1 METQRIN
8 ISDLACDPANVRA
21 HDGKNLDAIKA
32 SLQRFGQQKPIV
44 VDEKGIVI
52 AGNGTLTAARA
63 LGWDAINIV
72 RTELAGAEATAYA
85 IADNRTAELAEWDD
99 EALAKQ
105 LSALQIEDEALV
117 EAAGFSDA
125 ELTALV
131 DEVTGITEGNTDP
144 DEVPEVPEEPT
155 AQLGQIWKLGDHR
168 VMCGD
173 STSAEDVAALMDGQ
187 KADMVFTDPPYGIG
201 YIGGTKKRGEIDN
214 DERRDGFADFIASAF
229 LAAPI
234 SPGGPIYV
242 CSPVGKEAGA
252 FFQAWCHDWH
262 YQSCLVWAKNNA
274 SFTRFDY
281 HTKHE
286 FIHYGWAG
294 GAAHAWEG
302 DRKQDT
308 VWGFDRPSKS
318 ELHPTMK
325 PVELV
330 TYAIGNSSKRG
341 CVVWDGFLGSGSTLI
356 ACEQTGRKCYGMELS
371 PAYCDVIIKR
381 WEDFTGQTAELVNG

>member
-8 ISDLACDPANVRA
+8 ISELSCDPANVRA

-44 VDEKGIVI
+44 VDEKGVVI

-168 VMCGD
+168 LMCGD
-173 STSAEDVAALMDGQ
+173 STSAEDVDALMDGE
-187 KADMVFTDPPYGIG
+187 KAELCLTDPPYGLG
-201 YIGGTKKRGEIDN
+201 DT
-214 DERRDGFADFIASAF
+214 
-229 LAAPI
+229 
-234 SPGGPIYV
+234 
-242 CSPVGKEAGA
+242 
-252 FFQAWCHDWH
+252 
-262 YQSCLVWAKNNA
+262 QSDKNNYDTHDDTKENLIELIGQFIPLA
-274 SFTRFDY
+274 KRYTDRQVITPGNGNVYHYPKTDWTMAWFTP
-281 HTKHE
+281 
-286 FIHYGWAG
+286 AG
-294 GAAHAWEG
+294 VGRG
-302 DRKQDT
+302 P
-308 VWGFDRPSKS
+308 WGFCCWQPVLCYGKDPKLSSGKGCHPDAIVHTEASENFGHPCSKPINFWKWLLERCS
-318 ELHPTMK
+318 NGDHAVLDLFM
-325 PVELV
+325 
-330 TYAIGNSSKRG
+330 
-341 CVVWDGFLGSGSTLI
+341 GSGTTLI